1 MYNYD
6 ILVNRTHRLTQQDK
20 PVDLVRCQIPFA
32 PETDDFKRY
41 MRKEAAKAVQ
51 KLFQRAQQEGVD
63 LCGVSAYR
71 SFERQE
77 EIYNTS
83 LKNKGLLHTQ
93 QYIAQPGASEH
104 QTGLAI
110 DVSGSFMN
118 YQLEPEFGECEEGK
132 WLHVHAPLYGF
143 ILRYPKDKEKIT
155 GYAYEP
161 WHIRY
166 VTKPLA
172 FYLTKSEKTLEEY
185 YELRERMGT
194 E

>member
-1 MYNYD
+1 MYKYD
-6 ILVNRTHRLTQQDK
+6 ILVNRTHLQNKQDK
-20 PVDLVRCQIPFA
+20 PADLVLCRIPFA
-32 PETDDFKRY
+32 PETEDFKRY
-41 MRKEAAKAVQ
+41 MRKEAAESVQ
-51 KLFQRAQQEGVD
+51 KLFKRAHQEGVD

-77 EIYNTS
+77 EIYNNS
-83 LKNKGLLHTQ
+83 LKNKGISHTQ

-104 QTGLAI
+104 QTGLAL
-110 DVSGSFMN
+110 DVSGAFMN
-118 YQLEPEFGECEEGK
+118 YELEPEFGESEEGK
-132 WLHVHAPLYGF
+132 WLHVHGPLYGF

-185 YELRERMGT
+185 YELRKHMRT
-194 E
+194 K